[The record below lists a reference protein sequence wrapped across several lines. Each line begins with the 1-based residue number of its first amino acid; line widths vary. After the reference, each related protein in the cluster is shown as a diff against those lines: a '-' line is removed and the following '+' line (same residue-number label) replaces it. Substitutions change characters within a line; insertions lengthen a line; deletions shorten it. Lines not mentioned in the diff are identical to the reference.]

1 MIVSM
6 RNVLTVVFKDRVL
19 VHERE
24 VRLKNL
30 ARSLIVCQSSPWQ
43 PFSSSVIR
51 LRAEDDCHQATRG
64 SVPYETLMKLEN
76 SVSELQR

>member
-6 RNVLTVVFKDRVL
+6 RNVLTVVFKARLL

-30 ARSLIVCQSSPWQ
+30 ARSLYQSSPWQ